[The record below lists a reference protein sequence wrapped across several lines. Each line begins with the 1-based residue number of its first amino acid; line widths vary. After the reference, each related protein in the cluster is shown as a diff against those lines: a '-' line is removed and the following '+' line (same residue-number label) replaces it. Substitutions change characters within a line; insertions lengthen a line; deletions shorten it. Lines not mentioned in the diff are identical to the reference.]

1 MKISILLASA
11 AVLCGSCIKENFPT
25 NSVTQDQ
32 VDKNP
37 NSMEYLVN
45 GMNVWLG
52 QAFTM
57 DDDRFHYDF
66 GYPGLCIA
74 MDRMGQT
81 SSIRTTIT
89 TTSSR
94 RGRRSPI
101 WIPTVINPTFFGT
114 SITR

>member
-74 MDRMGQT
+74 MDRMGQDLVDPNNDNYDQF
-81 SSIRTTIT
+81 SSWSQIAYLDPDRYQ
-89 TTSSR
+89 SY
-94 RGRRSPI
+94 
-101 WIPTVINPTFFGT
+101 FFGT